1 MSSTLKVNGLTYRTI
16 EKDVERIF
24 NKRSKIDE
32 VFIPKDK
39 VSGKSKGFAFVR
51 FFNKEDAK
59 DAYVDQN
66 GSIHDGR
73 RINIEWSHK
82 DDGKERRA
90 EKARRRSRRS
100 RSITPPVAIEWAR
113 KDDGHRRRV
122 AKGGKR
128 KSRSSSKTPPLTIK
142 CSFKVRVGKGRRRRS
157 RFRSPPRRRSRSGGR
172 RSRSR
177 SFRRDRGGGH
187 RSDSRDSRKSDQSP
201 LPERRRSPRQEPD
214 SGFKSRSRSVDSVDS
229 IDIDIDAL
237 RQRIHLEFEG
247 MSSR

>member
-1 MSSTLKVNGLTYRTI
+1 MYVIAFYS
-16 EKDVERIF
+16 IF
-24 NKRSKIDE
+24 MIKN
-32 VFIPKDK
+32 FLWDK
-39 VSGKSKGFAFVR
+39 NIWNLR

-100 RSITPPVAIEWAR
+100 RSKTPPVAIEWAQ
-113 KDDGHRRRV
+113 KDDGHRRKV

-128 KSRSSSKTPPLTIK
+128 KSRSSSESPPLTIR

-187 RSDSRDSRKSDQSP
+187 RSGSRDSRKIDRSP
-201 LPERRRSPRQEPD
+201 SPERRRSPRQKPD
-214 SGFKSRSRSVDSVDS
+214 SGFKSRSRSFDSVDS

-247 MSSR
+247 MSSRWL